1 MSAKQKQTWSRLARL
16 ELIHQ
21 GERQIDDFRLIFR
34 KPRQQPHA
42 VESEKFNSMLLES
55 PPDCIEISR
64 LHYECTVNS
73 LAS

>member
-1 MSAKQKQTWSRLARL
+1 
-16 ELIHQ
+16 
-21 GERQIDDFRLIFR
+21 
-34 KPRQQPHA
+34 
-42 VESEKFNSMLLES
+42 VLLES

>member
-1 MSAKQKQTWSRLARL
+1 MIERFLTANTDNAAGLAGR
-16 ELIHQ
+16 
-21 GERQIDDFRLIFR
+21 RLIFR
-34 KPRQQPHA
+34 RPRQQPHA
-42 VESEKFNSMLLES
+42 VQSEKFNSVLLES